1 MIHGVKTK
9 QLRVIA
15 DERGRLMEMLR
26 SDEAMF
32 IKFGQIYLT
41 TAYPGVVK
49 GWHYHKKQI
58 DHFVVV
64 RGMMKIVLYD
74 ARQDSP
80 TYREVNEFFIGDHN
94 QMLLQI
100 PNYVYHGFKCIS
112 EHEAIV
118 VNCTTEVYS
127 YNDPDEFRVDPHSH
141 EIPYDWGR
149 KDR

>member
-1 MIHGVKTK
+1 
-9 QLRVIA
+9 
-15 DERGRLMEMLR
+15 MEMLR

-127 YNDPDEFRVDPHSH
+127 YDDPDEFRVDPHSH